1 MARNKSDDDA
11 RPVVYVVDDDRMF
24 CEWLV
29 AVLDTVDVR
38 VVVCETPSEFLATFS
53 NEGVGCIVLDVRLP
67 EMSGLRLH
75 QRLIDDG
82 VAMPVLI
89 ITAYGDVSQAV
100 QSIKS
105 GAVDYIQKPATAQA
119 LLDRIQT
126 ALSLSVERQ
135 KASAERSAL
144 QRRFATLSPRED
156 EVLALLLEGK
166 TTKQISAALGI
177 GLTTVDFHR
186 NNILKKMRVDNVV
199 ELAQAV
205 IQHNQT
211 PPAN

>member
-1 MARNKSDDDA
+1 MLPPFAAQCATANRFDAMARNKSDDDA

-105 GAVDYIQKPATAQA
+105 GAVDYIQKPAVWLKLT
-119 LLDRIQT
+119 LLYP
-126 ALSLSVERQ
+126 SLS
-135 KASAERSAL
+135 
-144 QRRFATLSPRED
+144 
-156 EVLALLLEGK
+156 GC
-166 TTKQISAALGI
+166 
-177 GLTTVDFHR
+177 
-186 NNILKKMRVDNVV
+186 
-199 ELAQAV
+199 
-205 IQHNQT
+205 
-211 PPAN
+211 